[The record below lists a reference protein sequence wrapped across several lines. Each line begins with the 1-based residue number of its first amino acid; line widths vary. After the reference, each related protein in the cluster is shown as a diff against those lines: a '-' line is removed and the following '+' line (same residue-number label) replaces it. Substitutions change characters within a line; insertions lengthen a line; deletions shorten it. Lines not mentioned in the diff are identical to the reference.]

1 MRSRTLFAAAA
12 LFVGSAGIAAALTF
26 QDKSKTAPPPQD
38 KAKAAPAAAPAS
50 AEPDP
55 EMMKKWMAFMTPGAD
70 HKVLDSMVGKW
81 TTKVRFWMDPAG
93 PVQESQGTAEI
104 SWIMGGR
111 YLQEMDKGEAMG
123 MPFEGMGLT
132 AFDNLKKK
140 YLGTWIDNMGTGI
153 MVSTEGT
160 YDAATKTITCKTEG
174 PDATMSKY
182 VPMRIVHTITDANT
196 HKMEMYGPDKNGK
209 EFRSFECTYTR
220 AK

>member
-12 LFVGSAGIAAALTF
+12 LFACTAGIAAALTF
-26 QDKSKTAPPPQD
+26 QDKSKSAPSQD
-38 KAKAAPAAAPAS
+38 KAKAAPAAAPA
-50 AEPDP
+50 AGEPDP
-55 EMMKKWMAFMTPGAD
+55 EMMKKWMAYMTPGAE
-70 HKVLDSMVGKW
+70 HKVLDAMAGKW
-81 TTKVRFWMDPAG
+81 TTKVRFWMDPAAQA
-93 PVQESQGTAEI
+93 QESQGTCEI

-160 YDAATKTITCKTEG
+160 YDPASKSITSKTEG

-182 VPMRIVHTITDANT
+182 VPMRMVRTMIDANT
-196 HKMEMYGPDKNGK
+196 HKMEMFGPDKSGK